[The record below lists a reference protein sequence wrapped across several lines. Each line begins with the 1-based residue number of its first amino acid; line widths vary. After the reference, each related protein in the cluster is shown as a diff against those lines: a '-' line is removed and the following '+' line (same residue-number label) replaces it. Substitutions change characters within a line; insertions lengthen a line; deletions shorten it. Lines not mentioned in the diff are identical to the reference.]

1 MTALRSITGR
11 VTGLTTRIVVAA
23 VVVAAMMSI
32 LHVGGVEDAGAETAR
47 VAQVGS
53 SGDAATATVVASSD
67 RSSTGTGASSVAIRS
82 VGYSAYG
89 CVGLL
94 NAKQWM
100 VMAFALG
107 YCPSV
112 WILQMTPWGRSVV
125 NWIVSGLCK
134 QPWIVR
140 AATGGRYSTC

>member
-1 MTALRSITGR
+1 MTAFRTITSR
-11 VTGLTTRIVVAA
+11 VTGLTTRLVVAA
-23 VVVAAMMSI
+23 VVAAAVMSI
-32 LHVGGVEDAGAETAR
+32 LHVGGAETAGAESAR
-47 VAQVGS
+47 ASQSGS
-53 SGDAATATVVASSD
+53 TGNAGAATVVSSSD
-67 RSSTGTGASSVAIRS
+67 RSSTDKGTATVALKN
-82 VGYSAYG
+82 VDYSAYG

-107 YCPSV
+107 YCPTV
-112 WILQMTPWGRSVV
+112 WILQMTPWGRAVV
-125 NWIVSGLCK
+125 NWIVNGLCK